1 MSPKEPIDFA
11 KEIAAINIK
20 DINEARTRQIYID
33 SVFYDVFQ
41 WPKVNVPVE
50 DHTNTG
56 FIDYKFVNSSG
67 RAILILEAKKTGN
80 YFELPSTYNDR
91 ANSFFCSVKVLLTDP
106 AIKTA
111 IEQVRRY
118 CVDEGCQLAGITNG
132 HQWIFFKA
140 FENGKKWVDLKAFVI
155 KNNDYYEQSFIE
167 ANNLFNFHNMCAGN
181 LINLLG
187 DTDWNNRELF
197 RPSEKITVYDQKV
210 ESNRYSTH
218 IRKFINKYFGVI
230 DPNEQEFMNEC
241 YVHERNFEKTVS
253 NFQAIVKDT
262 VTPFFKDHGVEE
274 IKEYEE
280 FSTLTQNIKN
290 KLSKKL
296 YSDVI
301 ILFGG
306 KGAGKSTFLKKMVF
320 HNPPD
325 FFENNAKF
333 IFVDLLDREENKEKI
348 KDYIYQSM
356 IEDLDEW
363 DILNSDRGTLLEF
376 FKQEFELAKK
386 QDLYGLN
393 ENSEIYNVKL
403 NDLVIVWKAD
413 KLKVIEKLVHRWN
426 SRNKGCIFILDNTD
440 QFSNEIQDYCFQIAH
455 TISTDLKC
463 LVIISMREERYY
475 SSRLH
480 GTLDAYQNYGFHIAS
495 PATRMVFNRRIQ
507 YVLNK
512 LSSPKFCKQEFR
524 SDTREEIIKNLQTF
538 FYILKTEFTKNNGH
552 LNDFLNSCAHGNT
565 RIALDL
571 FRGFVNSGYTN
582 IDEMV
587 NAGRWTIQVHQVV
600 KPLMIPDRIFYNE
613 ELSIVPN
620 IYKVRDLKNGS
631 HFTGVRILENLR
643 TASIDGYTSIGV
655 LKEYFATHFNM
666 LSDFEENIDNFLKSG
681 LVESNN
687 RIDYYCDK
695 VDSIKLTSYGHYVL
709 TNLCLYVTYLELVSI
724 DCALY
729 DQKYANELSELS
741 RTEFGLIKSYNREQ
755 RIERVETRLKK
766 VEVFINY
773 LLSQQQL
780 EKERFSI
787 SMDFADRLYESFKEQ
802 SEKVLQ
808 SARKQK

>member
-1 MSPKEPIDFA
+1 MTES
-11 KEIAAINIK
+11 NIK
-20 DINEARTRQIYID
+20 D
-33 SVFYDVFQ
+33 
-41 WPKVNVPVE
+41 
-50 DHTNTG
+50 
-56 FIDYKFVNSSG
+56 
-67 RAILILEAKKTGN
+67 
-80 YFELPSTYNDR
+80 
-91 ANSFFCSVKVLLTDP
+91 
-106 AIKTA
+106 A

-118 CVDEGCQLAGITNG
+118 CFDEGCQLAGITNG

-140 FENGKKWVDLKAFVI
+140 FENGKKWIDLKAFVI
-155 KNNDYYEQSFIE
+155 KNNNYFEQSFIE
-167 ANNLFNFHNMCAGN
+167 ANNLFNFHNLCAGN
-181 LINLLG
+181 LINILG

-197 RPSEKITVYDQKV
+197 SPSEKITVYDQKV

-241 YVHERNFEKTVS
+241 YVHERNFGKTVS
-253 NFQAIVKDT
+253 NFQAIIKDT
-262 VTPFFKDHGVEE
+262 VTPFFKDHGVKD

-280 FSTLTQNIKN
+280 FSTLTQDIKN
-290 KLSKKL
+290 KISKKL

-348 KDYIYQSM
+348 EEYIYQSI
-356 IEDLDEW
+356 IEGLDEW
-363 DILNSDRGTLLEF
+363 DILNSDRDILLDF
-376 FKQEFELAKK
+376 FKNEYELAKK
-386 QDLYGLN
+386 QDLFGLDN
-393 ENSEIYNVKL
+393 TSETYNLKL
-403 NDLVIVWKAD
+403 NNLVMGWKND
-413 KLKVIEKLVHRWN
+413 KKKVISKLVHRWN

-495 PATRMVFNRRIQ
+495 PVTSMVFKRRIQ
-507 YVLNK
+507 YVLSK
-512 LSSPKFCKQEFR
+512 LNSPKFCKSEFR
-524 SDTREEIIKNLQTF
+524 NDTSDEIIKNLQVF
-538 FYILKTEFTKNNGH
+538 FYILKTEFSRDDGH

-587 NAGRWTIQVHQVV
+587 NAGRWTIQIHQVV

-631 HFTGVRILENLR
+631 HFTGVRILENLKS
-643 TASIDGYTSIGV
+643 ASIDGYTSIGV
-655 LKEYFATHFNM
+655 LKEYFSTHFNM
-666 LSDFEENIDNFLKSG
+666 LPDFEENIDNFLKSG

-695 VDSIKLTSYGHYVL
+695 VDSIKLTSYGYYVL
-709 TNLCLYVTYLELVSI
+709 TNLSVYVTYLELVSI
-724 DCALY
+724 DCGLF

-741 RTEFGLIKSYNREQ
+741 RIEFNLIRSHKRDQ

-766 VEVFINY
+766 VEFFIKY
-773 LLSQQQL
+773 LLEQQKI
-780 EKERFSI
+780 ENERFSI
-787 SMDFADRLYESFKEQ
+787 TMNFADKLYESFIQQ
-802 SEKVLQ
+802 SEKVLN
-808 SARKQK
+808 SARKQR